1 MAQSASYKPV
11 YVVFGSDAYLKQET
25 LARISRAV
33 LGDDDAAGGATR
45 FAGDQA
51 ALADVLDEVRTF
63 SLLGET
69 RLVIVDDA
77 DPFITRHR
85 QSLETYCAAPSST
98 GVLVLVCKSSSAN
111 TKLHKAI
118 QALGGV
124 IACQTPRGAQLTAWI
139 TRQARDR
146 YDKQIEGPAVGAL
159 RESCD
164 DSLGMFDG
172 ELAKLATYVGD
183 RKRITVEDV
192 HALVGQHREVK
203 VFAVTDAMADG
214 NPVAALQAWEQALA
228 TNRATPMLAVGG
240 LAWSIRRLLGLRH
253 AMDKGADVRSLS
265 QQGRMSPGDIRTRV
279 GGVSASRLE
288 DQLTDLLQIDL
299 DSKTGLGDV
308 NRGVEKFIVRH
319 SRRAAAG

>member
-1 MAQSASYKPV
+1 MTQSASHKPV
-11 YVVFGSDAYLKQET
+11 YVVFGNDAYLKQET
-25 LARISRAV
+25 VTQISRAV
-33 LGDDDAAGGATR
+33 FGDDDSAGGATR
-45 FAGDQA
+45 VAGDKA
-51 ALADVLDEVRTF
+51 TLADVMDEVRTF

-69 RLVIVDDA
+69 RLVVVDDA

-85 QSLETYCAAPSST
+85 QKLEAYCAAPSST
-98 GVLVLVCKSSSAN
+98 GVLVLVCKSSAAN

-118 QALGGV
+118 NALGGA
-124 IACQTPRGAQLTAWI
+124 IACQTPRGSDLAAWI
-139 TRQARDR
+139 VKQSRDR

-159 RESCD
+159 RDSCD
-164 DSLGMFDG
+164 DSLGIFDG

-183 RKRITVEDV
+183 RKRITVKDV
-192 HALVGQHREVK
+192 HAMVGQHREVK

-214 NPVAALQAWEQALA
+214 NPAAALQAWEQALA

-265 QQGRMSPGDIRTRV
+265 QQGRMSPGQIQTRV
-279 GGVSASRLE
+279 GGVSALRLE
-288 DQLTDLLQIDL
+288 AQLTDLLQIDL
-299 DSKTGLGDV
+299 NSKTGLGNV

>member
-1 MAQSASYKPV
+1 MTQSASYKPV
-11 YVVFGSDAYLKQET
+11 YVVFGSDTYLKQET
-25 LARISRAV
+25 VTGISRAV

-45 FAGDQA
+45 FDGDKA
-51 ALADVLDEVRTF
+51 TLADVLDEVRTF
-63 SLLGET
+63 SLLGEA

-85 QSLETYCAAPSST
+85 QSLETYCAAPSNS
-98 GVLVLVCKSSSAN
+98 GVPVLVCKSSAAN
-111 TKLHKAI
+111 TKLHRAI

-124 IACQTPRGAQLTAWI
+124 IVCQTPRGSDLAAWI
-139 TRQARDR
+139 VRQARER
-146 YDKQIEGPAVGAL
+146 YEKQIEGPAVGAL

-172 ELAKLATYVGD
+172 ELAKLASYVGD
-183 RKRITVEDV
+183 RKRITAQDV

-214 NPVAALQAWEQALA
+214 NPAAALQAWEQALA

-265 QQGRMSPGDIRTRV
+265 QQGRMSPAQIQSRV
-279 GGVSASRLE
+279 GGVSARRLE

-299 DSKTGLGDV
+299 DSKTGLGNV